1 MEIITLSKK
10 GQIVIPSQIRRKYD
24 LKQGDRFL
32 VVEDGNGKITLQLME
47 RHPLLALRGAFKEKP
62 SLTDILLRERKLE
75 QSAEDKK
82 A

>member
-47 RHPLLALRGAFKEKP
+47 RHPLLALRGDFKEKP